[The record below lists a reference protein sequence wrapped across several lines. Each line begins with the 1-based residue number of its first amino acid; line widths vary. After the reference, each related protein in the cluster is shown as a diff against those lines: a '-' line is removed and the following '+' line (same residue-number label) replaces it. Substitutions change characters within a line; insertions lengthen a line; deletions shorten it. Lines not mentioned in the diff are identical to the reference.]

1 MYLTG
6 ENMTRFEEL
15 CESYTN
21 ARKKYFNYEDECMHF
36 GTEMVDGLIK
46 YLECPPEQV
55 NYYPPDKESDPN
67 VSYNIQ
73 GATIL
78 GDDGF
83 WHVGIGIGL
92 YEVQNVRPQEN
103 VRSTLLIK
111 KDDSHFIVKYG
122 KQSQDEFRIGE
133 DSVEDLKKFYD
144 HVFKEIKDLYDKQL
158 ENMKKG
164 AEFAQDHDD
173 LRYIQ

>member
-1 MYLTG
+1 
-6 ENMTRFEEL
+6 MTRFEEL
-15 CESYTN
+15 CKSYAN
-21 ARKKYFNYEDECMHF
+21 ARKKYFNYEDECMRF
-36 GTEMVDGLIK
+36 GVDMVNGLVK

-67 VSYNIQ
+67 ISYNIH

-78 GDDGF
+78 GEDGF

-92 YEVQNVRPQEN
+92 YEAPKLRPQEN

-111 KDDSHFIVKYG
+111 KVDDHFIVKYG
-122 KQSQDEFRIGE
+122 KESPDEFKICEGK
-133 DSVEDLKKFYD
+133 VEDLNEFYD
-144 HVFKEIKDLYDKQL
+144 YIFEEIKELYDKQL
-158 ENMKKG
+158 EHIKG
-164 AEFAQDHDD
+164 GTEFASDHDD

>member
-1 MYLTG
+1 
-6 ENMTRFEEL
+6 MTRFEKL
-15 CESYTN
+15 CESYTC
-21 ARKKYFNYEDECMHF
+21 ARKRYFNYETECMEF
-36 GTEMVDGLIK
+36 GIKMVDGLK
-46 YLECPPEQV
+46 EYLQCPPEQI

-67 VSYNIQ
+67 VSYNIH
-73 GATIL
+73 GATKL

-92 YEVQNVRPQEN
+92 YEAPNVRPQEN

-122 KQSQDEFRIGE
+122 RESKDEFKICE
-133 DSVEDLKKFYD
+133 DKEDDLKKFYD
-144 HVFKEIKDLYDKQL
+144 YIFEEIKELYEKQL
-158 ENMKKG
+158 EQIKGG
-164 AEFAQDHDD
+164 AEFAHDHDD